1 MYMKNSSS
9 KKEKMS
15 ICFVA
20 HFAYGELASI
30 DTGHIGGV
38 ERQTSQMAKWLAKRE
53 FEASMLTLDEG
64 QQDGIEIDG
73 VKVFK
78 MCRKE
83 EGIKGLRFF
92 WPKWTSLNAAMK
104 RANADIYYQNCGGY
118 ETGQVAMWCRKHGR
132 KFVYSVASD
141 PDCDAGLP
149 AMRTRRDKL
158 LYRYGLKHADAVI
171 VQTTRQQ
178 NMLKDGFNIKAT
190 IIPMPCG
197 LDSNTARTDTSQ
209 ENPGVLWVGRISR
222 EKRFE
227 WLIDIA
233 KKCPDIT
240 FNVVGMANSDSEYS
254 NTLIKQ
260 SATVPNI
267 KIHGRVPHNQMSSY
281 YCKSKLLCCTSSY
294 EGFPNTFLEAWSCG
308 LPVVSSFDPDNVIAE
323 HNLGWTA
330 STVDELVNAIR
341 ESMKQPEKWQAAS
354 ESARE
359 YYLKN
364 HTTDSC
370 MEKFVRIFQ
379 DIYELHSQQGKTKR

>member
-1 MYMKNSSS
+1 MKNNIS
-9 KKEKMS
+9 KKKNIS

-20 HFAYGELASI
+20 HFAYGELASV

-38 ERQTSQMAKWLAKRE
+38 ERQTSLMAKWLAERGY
-53 FEASMLTLDEG
+53 EASMLTLDEG

-104 RANADIYYQNCGGY
+104 RADADIYYQNCGGY
-118 ETGQVAMWCRKHGR
+118 ETGQVAIWCRRHGR

-141 PDCDAGLP
+141 PDCDFRLP
-149 AMRTRRDKL
+149 AMRTQRDKL

-171 VQTTRQQ
+171 VQTKRQQ
-178 NMLKDGFNIKAT
+178 NTLLEGFDIKAT

-197 LDSNTARTDTSQ
+197 LNSDADLTDLSQ
-209 ENPGVLWVGRISR
+209 KNSSVLWVGRISR

-227 WLIDIA
+227 WLVDIA
-233 KKCPDIT
+233 RRCPDIT
-240 FNVVGMANSDSEYS
+240 FDVVGMANNDSEYS
-254 NTLIKQ
+254 NNLIKQ
-260 SATVPNI
+260 SNTVPNI
-267 KIHGRVPHNQMSSY
+267 KIHGRVPHNRMSSFY
-281 YCKSKLLCCTSSY
+281 HSSKLLCCTSSY

-308 LPVVSSFDPDNVIAE
+308 LPVVSTFDPDGVIAE
-323 HNLGWTA
+323 HNLGWTT
-330 STVDELVNAIR
+330 STVDELVNAVR
-341 ESMKQPEKWQAAS
+341 ESMSKPQKWLAAS
-354 ESARE
+354 KSARE

-370 MEKFVRIFQ
+370 MEKFVRIFH
-379 DIYELHSQQGKTKR
+379 DIYESHSKQVKTQR

>member
-1 MYMKNSSS
+1 MKISSS
-9 KKEKMS
+9 KKKNMS
-15 ICFVA
+15 VCFVA
-20 HFAYGELASI
+20 HFAYGELASV

-38 ERQTSQMAKWLAKRE
+38 ERQTSLMAKWLAKRGYK
-53 FEASMLTLDEG
+53 ASILTLDEG
-64 QQDGIEIDG
+64 QEDGIEIDG
-73 VKVFK
+73 VKVYK

-83 EGIKGLRFF
+83 AGIKGLRFF

-104 RANADIYYQNCGGY
+104 RADADIYYQNCGGY
-118 ETGQVAMWCRKHGR
+118 ETGQVAMWCRRYNR

-141 PDCDAGLP
+141 PDCNASLP

-171 VQTTRQQ
+171 VQTQRQQ
-178 NMLKDGFNIKAT
+178 NMLLEGFDIKAT
-190 IIPMPCG
+190 IIPMPCE
-197 LDSNTARTDTSQ
+197 LDSNAARADLSQ
-209 ENPGVLWVGRISR
+209 ENSRILWVGRISK

-227 WLIDIA
+227 WLFDIA
-233 KKCPDIT
+233 QKCPDVI
-240 FNVVGMANSDSEYS
+240 FDVVGMANSDSEYS

-260 SATVPNI
+260 STTIPNI

-281 YCKSKLLCCTSSY
+281 YHNSKLLCCTSSY

-308 LPVVSSFDPDNVIAE
+308 LPVVSTFDPDGVIAD

-330 STVDELVNAIR
+330 STVNELVNAIR
-341 ESMKQPEKWQAAS
+341 ESINQPKKWQAAS

-364 HTTDSC
+364 HTPDSC
-370 MEKFVRIFQ
+370 MEQFVRIFQ
-379 DIYELHSQQGKTKR
+379 DINEPHST

>member
-1 MYMKNSSS
+1 MKDSSS
-9 KKEKMS
+9 KKKKMS

-20 HFAYGELASI
+20 HFAYGEMASV

-38 ERQTSQMAKWLAKRE
+38 EKQTSLMAKWLAKRGYE
-53 FEASMLTLDEG
+53 TSMLTLDEG

-83 EGIKGLRFF
+83 AGIKGLRFF
-92 WPKWTSLNAAMK
+92 WPKWASLNAAMK
-104 RANADIYYQNCGGY
+104 HADADIYYQNCGGY
-118 ETGQVAMWCRKHGR
+118 ETGQVAMWCRRHVR

-141 PDCDAGLP
+141 PDCDFRLP

-158 LYRYGLKHADAVI
+158 LYRYGLKRADAVV
-171 VQTTRQQ
+171 VQTKRQQ
-178 NMLKDGFNIKAT
+178 NMLQDGFDVKAT
-190 IIPMPCG
+190 IIPMPCEG
-197 LDSNTARTDTSQ
+197 LDSNPTRTDLLQ
-209 ENPGVLWVGRISR
+209 ENSGVLWVGRISK

-233 KKCPDIT
+233 KRCPDIT
-240 FNVVGMANSDSEYS
+240 FDVVGMANSDSEYS

-260 SATVPNI
+260 SAAVPNI

-308 LPVVSSFDPDNVIAE
+308 IPVVSTFDPDGVIAE

-330 STVDELVNAIR
+330 STIDELVNAVK
-341 ESMKQPEKWQAAS
+341 ESINQPKNWQAAS

-379 DIYELHSQQGKTKR
+379 GINEPHSTQGKTQR